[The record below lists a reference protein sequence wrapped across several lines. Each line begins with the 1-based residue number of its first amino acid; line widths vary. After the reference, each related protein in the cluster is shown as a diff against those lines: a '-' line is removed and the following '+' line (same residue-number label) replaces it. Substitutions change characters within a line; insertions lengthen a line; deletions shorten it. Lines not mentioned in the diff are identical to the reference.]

1 MSRLLRR
8 SLAGLFALMLCG
20 VPPTQAQPVPPPP
33 PGQPGPPQAYP
44 QGQLDALLA
53 PIALYPDSLLTQVL
67 MASTYPLEV
76 TTANR
81 FMQQNPSLNGAAL
94 DQALAD
100 KTWDPSVLSLTQF
113 PQVLAMMDDKLE
125 WTQQL
130 GDAFLANQQAVMDT
144 VQSLRARAQAAGN
157 LQSTPQQT
165 VVVRDQAIDIEPAQ
179 PQVVYVPVYNPMVIY
194 GPWWVP
200 TYQPWYW
207 VPPRVYGYPAAA
219 VVATGIAFG
228 VGLAIAVDRWGWA
241 RPDWRSHN
249 ITVNVNNRYFVNRPV
264 YQTRYA
270 SGTWQHLPE
279 HRQGVAYRDAGTR
292 DRYQPIDPRA
302 VQERGDFRGHD
313 VPRPTPAP
321 RPGPPVSSVP
331 RPAPRPAGRPQPTFT
346 PAFNG
351 TQNRAQ
357 VQAGADRGRASMQS
371 VNRAPVQR
379 SPQRPEQPHGHK

>member
-1 MSRLLRR
+1 M
-8 SLAGLFALMLCG
+8 
-20 VPPTQAQPVPPPP
+20 Q
-33 PGQPGPPQAYP
+33 GQPGPPPAYA

-53 PIALYPDSLLTQVL
+53 PVALYPDSLLTQVL

-81 FMQQNPSLNGAAL
+81 FMQQNPGLNGVAL

-100 KTWDPSVLSLTQF
+100 KTWDPSVLSLTQV

-165 VVVRDQAIDIEPAQ
+165 VIVRDQAIDIEPAQ

-200 TYQPWYW
+200 AYRPWYW
-207 VPPRVYGYPAAA
+207 APPQVYGYPTAA
-219 VVATGIAFG
+219 VIATGIAFG
-228 VGLAIAVDRWGWA
+228 VGLAVAVDRWGWA
-241 RPDWRSHN
+241 RPDWRSHS
-249 ITVNVNNRYFVNRPV
+249 ITVNANNRYFVNRPV

-270 SGTWQHLPE
+270 GGTWQHLPE
-279 HRQGVAYRDAGTR
+279 HRQGVAYRDVSTR
-292 DRYQPIDPRA
+292 DRYQHVDPRA
-302 VQERGDFRGHD
+302 VQARGDFRGRD
-313 VPRPTPAP
+313 LPRPTP
-321 RPGPPVSSVP
+321 RPSLPVSSVP
-331 RPAPRPAGRPQPTFT
+331 RPALRPADQPGGGRPAPRPAPQPAAARPQPRFAPT
-346 PAFNG
+346 FNG
-351 TQNRAQ
+351 TQNREQ
-357 VQAGADRGRASMQS
+357 VQASADRGRASIQS
-371 VNRAPVQR
+371 LNRPPAGRPAP
-379 SPQRPEQPHGHK
+379 PHGHK